1 MKAHVFVTMRKGV
14 LEPQGRAVARSLN
27 DLGYSTVKDVRIGK
41 FIEVELDLDDRERAL
56 KLLDEICRKLLA
68 NPVIEDYRFEIVE
81 E

>member
-1 MKAHVFVTMRKGV
+1 VKAHVFVTMRKGV